1 MAQPKKLTPMMQQ
14 YFNIKARHQD
24 VILFF
29 QLGDFYET
37 FYEDAELCARE
48 LDLVLTQRE
57 GAPMAGVPIKKASV
71 YINRLLKK
79 GYKVA
84 ICDQIQD
91 PSEAKGVVERDV
103 VRIVTPG
110 TVLDEEVLEPGKGNY
125 IAAIWRDERGRIGL
139 AVADVSTGEFRATE
153 LTALEEARHE
163 LARLQIAELVLPDR
177 QADEA
182 DKLKVDPEQRLA
194 ITTRDR
200 GEFRSEAIQE
210 HFALLSLESL
220 GLTPL
225 AAQAAGGLLLYLK
238 ETQKEGLQH
247 LSPPVFYS
255 TSEFMQLDPFTQR
268 NLELVQEL
276 RTGGEGNTLLS
287 VLNETVTGMG
297 ERLLRK
303 WLLAPLLDRQAIEKR
318 LNIVEF
324 FYNHELARRELR
336 DLLAQV
342 YDVERLAGKLGAH
355 RATPRDLLSLQQ
367 SLSHLPALRAQLQAL
382 LAEGDAPERLRELAH
397 TLEALQLDEIARE
410 LQALREDA
418 PLTLKEGDIFREGF
432 FAELDAL
439 KAQEREYKQ
448 KILQLEQKERERT
461 KIPSLKVGYNT
472 VFGYYIEVTKV
483 HTKRVPSDYI
493 RKQTLTQAERYVTPE
508 LKNYEEKIL
517 SAQERAQRLEY
528 ELFCQLRD
536 RVAARVKDVQK
547 LAQALAE
554 LDVYSALAEVA
565 KRRGYSRPEFTDRQE
580 IEIVEGRHPVIEAIQ
595 RDQEFVPNDLKLS
608 EEETLVVLTGPNMS
622 GKCVSGDTLVFTDR
636 GLLTIEELRPKNA
649 SLGEFAPLHC
659 LVQSRQGRQV
669 VTHFYIGGRQN
680 TLKITT
686 RLGFQLEGT
695 PEHRV
700 WVRFSDGR
708 EGWKRL
714 DELQLGDVVAIA
726 RQLALWGSEAQLHTP
741 RAWTLKHVKRYRL
754 PTKLDEDLAYFL
766 GLLIGDGTLTY
777 RDAVTLSTADE
788 FIQKEFCRIAQRLFG
803 YRVGIKANGKDLFIT
818 SRQIR
823 VFLEE
828 LGLGYTPAHEK
839 RVPPVIRRAPKP
851 LVIAF
856 LQGLFDADG
865 YAENRYGNVR
875 LATSSP
881 HLAREVQMLLLNLG
895 ILASLH
901 VKETKYRPSY
911 QLFIDGID
919 AIAFHERVGFR
930 LPRKRARSSLASS
943 LRRPNV
949 GGIPHL
955 ASTLKAVQARIVAT
969 RGKPQA
975 LKHNKRVNSIF
986 YTYLPNGRNIS
997 YDKLDELISY
1007 CQTNGVP
1014 CPELEALQHTR
1025 YFYDYV
1031 EKIEPSEADV
1041 YDLSVEE
1048 EHSYVANGFVSHNST
1063 FLRQNALICLM
1074 AQMGSFVP
1082 AKRAAL
1088 PIVDKIFTRVGASD
1102 MLAFGYSTFMVEM
1115 IETANILNNATERS
1129 LVILDEMGRG
1139 TSTFDGVSIAWAV
1152 AEHLVKNVRAKTLFA
1167 THYHELTLLAEK
1179 LPGVVNMHVL
1189 VKEYGDEVIFLHRVE
1204 RGVAEG
1210 SYGVHVA
1217 KLAGLPQDVI
1227 ERASEILHKIL
1238 QGNPLEAIEGK
1249 KPHKPKFIV
1258 QPALFGGEP
1267 HPVVEELK
1275 KIDVERLTPI
1285 EALNL
1290 LAKLKEKL

>member
-1 MAQPKKLTPMMQQ
+1 MAKPKKLTPMMRQ
-14 YFNIKARHQD
+14 YFNIKARHRD

-125 IAAIWRDERGRIGL
+125 VAAIWRDEQGRVGL

-153 LTALEEARHE
+153 LATLEEARHE

-177 QADEA
+177 QAEEA
-182 DKLKVDPEQRLA
+182 DQLKVDPDQRLA
-194 ITTRDR
+194 ITARSPH
-200 GEFRSEAIQE
+200 EFAPKVVQE

-225 AAQAAGGLLLYLK
+225 AARAAGGLLSYLK

-318 LNIVEF
+318 LDIVEF

-342 YDVERLAGKLGAH
+342 YDIERLAGKLGAH

-367 SLSHLPALRAQLQAL
+367 SLSHLPALRTQLQTL
-382 LAEGDAPERLRELAH
+382 LAEGDAPERLQELAH
-397 TLEALQLDEIARE
+397 TLEALQLGEVAQK

-418 PLTLKEGDIFREGF
+418 PLTLKEGGIFREGF

-472 VFGYYIEVTKV
+472 VFGYYIEITKA
-483 HTKRVPSDYI
+483 HTKRVPSDYV

-508 LKNYEEKIL
+508 LKSYEEKIL

-536 RVAARVKDVQK
+536 RVAARVDDVKK

-554 LDVYSALAEVA
+554 LDVYAALAEVA
-565 KRRGYSRPEFTDRQE
+565 KRRGYSRPEFTDSQE

-595 RDQEFVPNDLKLS
+595 RDQEFVPNDLRLS

-622 GKCVSGDTLVFTDR
+622 GK
-636 GLLTIEELRPKNA
+636 
-649 SLGEFAPLHC
+649 
-659 LVQSRQGRQV
+659 
-669 VTHFYIGGRQN
+669 
-680 TLKITT
+680 
-686 RLGFQLEGT
+686 
-695 PEHRV
+695 
-700 WVRFSDGR
+700 
-708 EGWKRL
+708 
-714 DELQLGDVVAIA
+714 
-726 RQLALWGSEAQLHTP
+726 
-741 RAWTLKHVKRYRL
+741 
-754 PTKLDEDLAYFL
+754 
-766 GLLIGDGTLTY
+766 
-777 RDAVTLSTADE
+777 
-788 FIQKEFCRIAQRLFG
+788 
-803 YRVGIKANGKDLFIT
+803 
-818 SRQIR
+818 
-823 VFLEE
+823 
-828 LGLGYTPAHEK
+828 
-839 RVPPVIRRAPKP
+839 
-851 LVIAF
+851 
-856 LQGLFDADG
+856 
-865 YAENRYGNVR
+865 
-875 LATSSP
+875 
-881 HLAREVQMLLLNLG
+881 
-895 ILASLH
+895 
-901 VKETKYRPSY
+901 
-911 QLFIDGID
+911 
-919 AIAFHERVGFR
+919 
-930 LPRKRARSSLASS
+930 
-943 LRRPNV
+943 
-949 GGIPHL
+949 
-955 ASTLKAVQARIVAT
+955 
-969 RGKPQA
+969 
-975 LKHNKRVNSIF
+975 
-986 YTYLPNGRNIS
+986 
-997 YDKLDELISY
+997 
-1007 CQTNGVP
+1007 
-1014 CPELEALQHTR
+1014 
-1025 YFYDYV
+1025 
-1031 EKIEPSEADV
+1031 
-1041 YDLSVEE
+1041 
-1048 EHSYVANGFVSHNST
+1048 ST

-1082 AKRAAL
+1082 AKRAVL

-1275 KIDVERLTPI
+1275 KIDVEKLTPI